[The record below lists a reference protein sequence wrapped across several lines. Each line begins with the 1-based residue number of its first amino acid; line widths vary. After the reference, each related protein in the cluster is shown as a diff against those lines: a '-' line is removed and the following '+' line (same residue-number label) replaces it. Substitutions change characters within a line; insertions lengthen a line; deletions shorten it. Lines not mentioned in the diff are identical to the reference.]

1 MCVTSVILPT
11 LNLHHLHKH
20 IPFQL
25 TSPSSGSN
33 FHDPHSLAFLL
44 LLPTFPTLC
53 YSAYPLWLSPGPA
66 SHLHIQG
73 LGDRIYIPIALN
85 ANNVLT
91 IPSLVIISTCQL
103 NICILISQ
111 GLIKINTTKSKLL
124 IQQPNPLNSF
134 SL

>member
-1 MCVTSVILPT
+1 MCVTFVILPT
-11 LNLHHLHKH
+11 LNLHHPHKH

-25 TSPSSGSN
+25 ASPSPGPN
-33 FHDPHSLAFLL
+33 FRDPHSLAFFL

-53 YSAYPLWLSPGPA
+53 YSTHPLWLSSGPT
-66 SHLHIQG
+66 SHLHVQG

-91 IPSLVIISTCQL
+91 IPSLVIISSCQL

-124 IQQPNPLNSF
+124 IQQLNSFNSF